1 MEIGTRLK
9 NIRKFLGL
17 TQLQFSGGVITE
29 SFYSRVENGKS
40 DISMAKLIKL
50 LNYNHI
56 SLAEFFEPLFQSDS
70 TIKVFGAF
78 IDKDIER
85 LQRYKRMNKQEEILI
100 NLLLK
105 IVGGEKGPTIY
116 SYHKDLLKDYL
127 IADNSIEKS
136 IFAWCLLS
144 YLCEMSELSKVVD
157 KTIINLSGIKDEF
170 SLRVVINT
178 LLTCLERFYEA
189 QLPVKARIIIKLVDT
204 ISNDSNFLLEKLI
217 TKYYLNLLNKNEQGS
232 SRYC

>member
-105 IVGGEKGPTIY
+105 IVGGGRKGQLFTHITRIY
-116 SYHKDLLKDYL
+116 
-127 IADNSIEKS
+127 
-136 IFAWCLLS
+136 
-144 YLCEMSELSKVVD
+144 
-157 KTIINLSGIKDEF
+157 
-170 SLRVVINT
+170 
-178 LLTCLERFYEA
+178 
-189 QLPVKARIIIKLVDT
+189 
-204 ISNDSNFLLEKLI
+204 
-217 TKYYLNLLNKNEQGS
+217 
-232 SRYC
+232 